1 MLGSKIINAALAAL
15 FLQACMADQHD
26 VRVSGLSANQN
37 LVRIL
42 IAESKVRRAEEC
54 RDSFAARK
62 TMIDT
67 GRGRGISK
75 RHSVTSHP
83 TLVLGIGLEPLI
95 GWVKPQSAC

>member
-1 MLGSKIINAALAAL
+1 MGATLAAL

-26 VRVSGLSANQN
+26 VRVSGLSAGQN
-37 LVRIL
+37 LERIL
-42 IAESKVRRAEEC
+42 IAASKARRTEEC
-54 RDSFAARK
+54 HDAVATRK
-62 TMIDT
+62 AWVDT

-95 GWVKPQSAC
+95 GWAAPQFLAC